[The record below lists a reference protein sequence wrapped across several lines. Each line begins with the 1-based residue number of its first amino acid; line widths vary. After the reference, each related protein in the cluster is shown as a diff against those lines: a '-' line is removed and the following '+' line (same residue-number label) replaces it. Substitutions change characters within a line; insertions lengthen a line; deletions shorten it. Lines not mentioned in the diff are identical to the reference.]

1 MALDPCY
8 AEMVADT
15 RNVLRPVPLEALED
29 FRRAVG
35 APLLEI
41 EGSAVAE
48 IVELLIPTKTHD
60 IRARLYRPTNDR
72 NLPVI
77 LFFHGGGF
85 VVCSVATHD
94 AMCRDL
100 ALQSCAVVVSVDY
113 RRAPKTPFPGPL
125 EDCHAALA
133 WVAANAATLGVD
145 GSRIAVCGDSAGGNL
160 TIATALLARERG
172 PSLCYMG
179 IVYPMTDPDCGFPS
193 VATLA
198 DGPVLSR
205 ESLDWFWDSY
215 LGTSRA
221 APDPL
226 AAVLTADLAGL
237 PPATVLTAEYD
248 PLCDEGEA
256 FAGRLRAAGVPAVS
270 RRYLG
275 MAHGFL
281 SMPALSPV
289 AAHAMSDLGN
299 DFKAAFVA

>member
-1 MALDPCY
+1 MSLDPCY
-8 AEMVADT
+8 AEIVADP
-15 RNVLRPVPLEALED
+15 RNVLRPVPLESLAE
-29 FRRAVG
+29 FREAVG

-41 EGSAVAE
+41 EGRAVAE
-48 IVELLIPTKTHD
+48 IVDLAIPTATHD
-60 IRARLYRPTNDR
+60 ISARLYRPTSDR
-72 NLPVI
+72 DLPVI

-100 ALQSCAVVVSVDY
+100 ALQSGAAVVSVDY
-113 RRAPKTPFPGPL
+113 RRAPETPFPGPL

-133 WVAANAATLGVD
+133 WVAAHASTLGID
-145 GSRIAVCGDSAGGNL
+145 ASRIAVCGDSAGGNL
-160 TIATALLARERG
+160 TIATALLARDRG

-179 IVYPMTDPDCGFPS
+179 IIYPMTDPDCAYPS
-193 VATLA
+193 VAALA

-205 ESLDWFWDSY
+205 ESLHWFWDSY

-221 APDPL
+221 TPSPL
-226 AAVLTADLAGL
+226 AAVLTADLIGL
-237 PPATVLTAEYD
+237 PPTTVLTAEYD

-256 FAGRLRAAGVPAVS
+256 FAGALRAAGVPTVS

-289 AAHAMSDLGN
+289 AAYAMSDLGN
-299 DFKAAFVA
+299 DLTAAFAA

>member
-1 MALDPCY
+1 MPLDPCY
-8 AEMVADT
+8 AEIVADP
-15 RNVLRPVPLEALED
+15 RNVLRPVPFESLAD
-29 FRRAVG
+29 FRKAVG

-41 EGSAVAE
+41 AGSAVAE
-48 IVELLIPTKTHD
+48 IADLSIPTATHH
-60 IRARLYRPTNDR
+60 ISARLYRPTSDR

-100 ALQSCAVVVSVDY
+100 ALQSGAVVVSVDY
-113 RRAPKTPFPGPL
+113 RRAPETPFPGPL

-145 GSRIAVCGDSAGGNL
+145 ASRIAVCGDSAGGNL
-160 TIATALLARERG
+160 TIATALLARDRG

-179 IVYPMTDPDCGFPS
+179 VVYPMTDPDCAYPS
-193 VATLA
+193 VAALA
-198 DGPVLSR
+198 EGPVLSR
-205 ESLDWFWDSY
+205 ESLHWFWDCY
-215 LGTSRA
+215 LGTSRTT
-221 APDPL
+221 PSPL
-226 AAVLTADLAGL
+226 AAVLTADLASL

-256 FAGRLRAAGVPAVS
+256 LAGALREAGVTAVS

-289 AAHAMSDLGN
+289 ADYAMTDLSSDL
-299 DFKAAFVA
+299 KAAFAA